1 LYVLLHT
8 LRNNGHVTV
17 AAIQSV
23 LRASYNA
30 YGDRS
35 THRSTNANTLQLLH
49 KKITGMPFLRHS
61 RNVFICE

>member
-1 LYVLLHT
+1 M
-8 LRNNGHVTV
+8 V

-30 YGDRS
+30 YGDRR

-61 RNVFICE
+61 RIVFICE